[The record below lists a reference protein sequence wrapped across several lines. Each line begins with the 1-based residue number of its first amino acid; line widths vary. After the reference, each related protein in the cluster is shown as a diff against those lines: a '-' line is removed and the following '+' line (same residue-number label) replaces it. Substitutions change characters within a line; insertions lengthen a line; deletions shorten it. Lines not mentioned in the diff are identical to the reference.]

1 MATGMF
7 RRRSAL
13 PFGAFLAVPG
23 VLPLFLGQE
32 LWGSYLRLSG
42 EASME
47 LQRLRDVQL
56 RVPNIKGPVS
66 SKRRRSVSTWTARR

>member
-13 PFGAFLAVPG
+13 PLGAFLAVPG
-23 VLPLFLGQE
+23 VLPLFLGEE

-42 EASME
+42 EAWMA
-47 LQRLRDVQL
+47 LQRLGDVQL
-56 RVPNIKGPVS
+56 RVPKIKGCP
-66 SKRRRSVSTWTARR
+66 T